1 MNTLALTLAVLTA
14 VCAFALYA
22 LNKRLK
28 PKNIMLAY
36 EPGRGTLQP
45 HIIRSRHGGIKV
57 PVGGGKKV
65 HFPMIPGMGS
75 PRSDG
80 KGQFFMGNVA
90 TGQLMRPL
98 GEEGSWQFAD
108 GLDVE
113 LAFADGRAKQL
124 TNAINGN
131 QELLIKALLIMSAL
145 TLIFLVGFI
154 WKFMQG

>member
-1 MNTLALTLAVLTA
+1 MNTLALTLAALTTI
-14 VCAFALYA
+14 CAIALYF

-28 PKNIMLAY
+28 PKNIMLAW
-36 EPGRGTLQP
+36 EPGRGTIQP
-45 HIIRSRHGGIKV
+45 HIIRSKAGAIKV
-57 PVGGGKKV
+57 PVGAGKKV
-65 HFPMIPGMGS
+65 HFPMVPGMGS

-80 KGQFFMGNVA
+80 KGQFFMGNLA
-90 TGQLMRPL
+90 TGQLMKPI
-98 GEEGSWQFAD
+98 GETGTWQFVD

-131 QELLIKALLIMSAL
+131 QELLIKALVIMSAL
-145 TLIFLVGFI
+145 TLLFLIGFV